1 MLETVLSICLVSV
14 GVLFGLVI
22 TAFAIYL
29 TLYPLVMT
37 IGGGLQVWKHYGQQR
52 AHALQRDY
60 VLVHDARLGYTMAD
74 GGDRIKKKKSRK
86 HKK

>member
-1 MLETVLSICLVSV
+1 MLETIITICLVSV
-14 GVLFGLVI
+14 GVLLGLI
-22 TAFAIYL
+22 IAAFAIYL
-29 TLYPLVMT
+29 IIYPVVMT
-37 IGGGLQVWKHYGQQR
+37 VGGGLQVWRHYGEQR

-86 HKK
+86 DKK